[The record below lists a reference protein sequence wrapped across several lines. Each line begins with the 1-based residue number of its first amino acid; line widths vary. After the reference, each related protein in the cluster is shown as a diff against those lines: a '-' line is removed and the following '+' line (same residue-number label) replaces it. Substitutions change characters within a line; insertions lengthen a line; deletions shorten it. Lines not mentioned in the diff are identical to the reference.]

1 MTSGAL
7 VPLESGT
14 DKAFGIPEMD
24 MPANSAYIRPE
35 DTSIDEFI
43 MVFGDFTA
51 IKGVEDKQEST
62 MFDLSGRRVNKAN
75 KGVYIIDGKKMLVK

>member
-1 MTSGAL
+1 
-7 VPLESGT
+7 
-14 DKAFGIPEMD
+14 
-24 MPANSAYIRPE
+24 
-35 DTSIDEFI
+35 